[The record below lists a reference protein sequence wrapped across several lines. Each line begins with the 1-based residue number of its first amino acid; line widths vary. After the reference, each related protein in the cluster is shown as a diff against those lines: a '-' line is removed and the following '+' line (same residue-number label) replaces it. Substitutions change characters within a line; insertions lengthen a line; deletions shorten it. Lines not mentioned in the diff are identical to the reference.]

1 MLKPIVT
8 ASHFCRAFMSSF
20 DKGRDSLMPAH
31 PSAKFSA
38 LTPRDRETTVWS
50 SHAGGYVRLEFANDD
65 PANEGGGSST
75 KEDAYNRTGNI
86 RIVKRNVGKAGKE
99 IWRVMDGG
107 KQVVQVSQ
115 KQFGDNIAGIAA
127 TLLNMAKAGKSKEE
141 LKEKK
146 ERVMVN
152 LQKLHAKRGETP
164 A

>member
-38 LTPRDRETTVWS
+38 LTPRVRETIVWS
-50 SHAGGYVRLEFANDD
+50 SHAGGYVRLEFANDG
-65 PANEGGGSST
+65 PANEGGGSSA
-75 KEDAYNRTGNI
+75 KGDAYNRTGNI

-99 IWRVMDGG
+99 IWRVMDGS
-107 KQVVQVSQ
+107 KQLVQVSQ
-115 KQFGDNIAGIAA
+115 QQFGDNIEDIANE
-127 TLLNMAKAGKSKEE
+127 LLSMAKAGKSKEE